1 MLRSDRP
8 RSTTPRRTAY
18 VVKVYPRFSET
29 FIVTEILAREAAGE
43 ELTVFALRPTTDT
56 RFHPEIA
63 RVQAP
68 VHMIAKPYK
77 VADAWQVFARATR
90 AIPEFP
96 DRFAR
101 LLPELAEY
109 EAPDVHQAILLAC
122 EVAERGITHL
132 HAHFASLSGRTA
144 EIAALLAGIEYSVT
158 AHAKDI
164 FHESVDPA
172 RLGLT
177 IRRAHHVVT
186 ISRYNLAHLTRA
198 YPQDAHRVH
207 LVYNGLEL
215 ARFPY
220 RAPGPLEVAEDRPLR
235 IAAVGRLV
243 EKKGFADLV
252 EAARRLRADGLPV
265 DVRIAGDGELRAD
278 LEQAIAEAGLT
289 GIVTL
294 LGPQT
299 QEEIRGLLRWAD
311 VFAAPSVVGEDGN
324 ADGLPTVLLEAMAS
338 GVPCVASSVTGI
350 PEAIVDGETGLLHE
364 PGDTAGLVAALRA
377 TVSRDIDRTALA
389 SAARRL
395 IEERFDSRKQASV
408 LTALEDGQTVPRAS
422 RPDLTGTRVAYV
434 SVDPGVPV
442 FGTKGASVH
451 VQEVVRELRS
461 RGARVTLFAARSG
474 DDRPADL
481 DDVELVHIPVRADGG
496 DAAAREQAQAAVSAR
511 IARAVADGGFDLVYE
526 RYSLFSTVLAQAA
539 DAGIPGILEVNAPLI
554 DEQRTHRVL
563 VDESGARACLVR
575 QASAAVRTIAVS
587 DPVAQWVRAI
597 VPPADVRV
605 VPNGVDTDR
614 IVPGTGQ
621 AERGRPRVVFVGT
634 LKPWH
639 GVEHLISA
647 VSAASRDWELVVVGD
662 GPQRAVLEA
671 AVAEAGLGSR
681 VVFTGALAPSRVGPL
696 LAGADLAVAPY
707 PEVPEEESYFS
718 PLKVF
723 EYLAAG
729 LPVVASAIGQIPR
742 ILEGTG
748 AGVLV
753 PPSDPQALAQAI
765 DRLAA
770 DPEARQ
776 RMSQAARERA
786 VRVHSWVAAVDTI
799 LAGLELAPARVPAR
813 SAA

>member
-1 MLRSDRP
+1 MLRSESPRP
-8 RSTTPRRTAY
+8 ATDRRTAY

-43 ELTVFALRPTTDT
+43 QLEVFALRPTTDT

-77 VADAWQVFARATR
+77 VADAWALYARATA

-96 DRFAR
+96 QRFAE
-101 LLPELAEY
+101 LLPELADY
-109 EAPDVHQAILLAC
+109 EAPDVHQAIALAC

-144 EIAALLAGIEYSVT
+144 GIAALLAGIEYSVT
-158 AHAKDI
+158 AHAKDL
-164 FHESVDPA
+164 FHESVDPE
-172 RLGLT
+172 RLGRT
-177 IRRAHHVVT
+177 IRRAHHFVT
-186 ISRYNLAHLTRA
+186 ISQYNLEHLTRE

-215 ARFPY
+215 DRFPY
-220 RAPGPLEVAEDRPLR
+220 TAPAPLTVTADRPLR
-235 IAAVGRLV
+235 IAAVGRMV
-243 EKKGFADLV
+243 EKKGFPDLV
-252 EAARRLRADGLPV
+252 EAARRLRADGVPLE
-265 DVRIAGDGELRAD
+265 VRIAGEGELRES
-278 LEQAIAEAGLT
+278 LTHTVAEAGLT
-289 GIVTL
+289 GVVAL
-294 LGPQT
+294 PGPQT

-350 PEAIVDGETGLLHE
+350 PEAIVEGRTGLLHA
-364 PGDTAGLVAALRA
+364 PGDVAGLVEALR
-377 TVSRDIDRTALA
+377 TVASPDFDRTGVAQE
-389 SAARRL
+389 ARRL
-395 IEERFDSRKQASV
+395 IETRFGSHRQARA
-408 LTALEDGQTVPRAS
+408 LAALEDGRPVPGS
-422 RPDLTGTRVAYV
+422 RDLAGRRVAYV
-434 SVDPGVPV
+434 CVDPGVPV

-451 VQEVVRELRS
+451 VQEVVRELES
-461 RGARVTLFAARSG
+461 RGARVTLFAARVG

-481 DDVELVHIPVRADGG
+481 AGTELVHVPVRADG
-496 DAAAREQAQAAVSAR
+496 DDPAARERAQATVSAR
-511 IARAVADGGFDLVYE
+511 IAEAVTDGGFDLVYE
-526 RYSLFSTVLAQAA
+526 RYSLFSTVLAQAEQ
-539 DAGIPGILEVNAPLI
+539 AGIPGILEVNAPLI

-563 VDESGARACLVR
+563 VDEEGARACLVR
-575 QASAAVRTIAVS
+575 QAGAAARTIAVS
-587 DPVAQWVRAI
+587 EPVADWVRGLA
-597 VPPADVRV
+597 PGADVRV

-614 IVPGTGQ
+614 IVPGAHETDR
-621 AERGRPRVVFVGT
+621 ARPRVVFVGT

-639 GVEHLISA
+639 GVEHLIGA
-647 VSAASRDWELVVVGD
+647 VSAASADWDLVVVGD
-662 GPQRAVLEA
+662 GPQRDSLQTT
-671 AVAEAGLGSR
+671 VAEAGLGSR
-681 VVFTGALAPSRVGPL
+681 VAFTGAVAPGEVGPL

-707 PEVPEEESYFS
+707 PEVPEEQSYFS

-753 PPSDPQALAQAI
+753 PPSDPQALAEAI
-765 DRLAA
+765 DGLVSDPAA
-770 DPEARQ
+770 RR
-776 RMSQAARERA
+776 RMSRAARDRA
-786 VRVHSWVAAVDTI
+786 VQAHSWTAAVDAI
-799 LAGLELAPARVPAR
+799 LADLTLGSPQTPAR
-813 SAA
+813 AAA